1 MFTLQNFTC
10 LHFSTLHVYTAVHYM
25 FTLQYITCL
34 HCSTLHV
41 NTAVYY
47 MFTLQYS
54 GINKTAVHYMF
65 TLQYITKTK
74 DKTKFPQFYLFL
86 MFHEA
91 NISLELENQL
101 IKKIKFIIAVFLVH
115 GNK

>member
-25 FTLQYITCL
+25 FTLQYITCQHCSL
-34 HCSTLHV
+34 LYVYTAVQWNKKNCSTLHV
-41 NTAVYY
+41 Y
-47 MFTLQYS
+47 
-54 GINKTAVHYMF
+54 TAVHY
-65 TLQYITKTK
+65 K
-74 DKTKFPQFYLFL
+74 DKRQDKISAILFIFYVD
-86 MFHEA
+86 EA